1 MFPKPQCHEP
11 PQFVHPFV
19 AHKPPATSEPQV
31 LPCPEAEKCV
41 RTEINPNFSR
51 DQLDRVDRERTNRD
65 TIAKGEQ

>member
-1 MFPKPQCHEP
+1 M
-11 PQFVHPFV
+11 
-19 AHKPPATSEPQV
+19 
-31 LPCPEAEKCV
+31 